1 MTPSGVEH
9 MTRTDGAPGSPRV
22 AQTMTPSGVEHK
34 QKAEIQIQLA
44 RGGPDDDAL
53 GR

>member
-9 MTRTDGAPGSPRV
+9 MTSPRTATRSVRV
-22 AQTMTPSGVEHK
+22 AQTMTPSGVEHNT
-34 QKAEIQIQLA
+34 ELYLPGIEPD
-44 RGGPDDDAL
+44 RGPDDDAL